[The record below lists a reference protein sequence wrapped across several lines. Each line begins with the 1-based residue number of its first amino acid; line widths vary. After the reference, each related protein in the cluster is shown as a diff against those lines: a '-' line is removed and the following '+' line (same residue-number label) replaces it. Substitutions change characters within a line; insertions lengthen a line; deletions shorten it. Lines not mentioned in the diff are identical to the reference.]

1 MRKEILATGR
11 TVEEAINNGCE
22 QLGITRGVD
31 DYDHEIVDMP
41 SNGFL
46 GIGAKPAKVRVWI
59 EIPEE
64 KPAVTAPVQEQ
75 VRRQAPERPV
85 QERKPVQERRQSAP
99 EKKTVREKKEEASQ
113 PAENTVNESERVID
127 FGNKPQIVY
136 NYVSTIVR
144 EMGLEDVTV
153 SVDTEGQNIKV
164 QIDGDEAGITIGR
177 RGETLDAIQ
186 YLAGLA
192 ANHGEGDFARIVV
205 NSGNYR
211 AKRRHTLEQLARK
224 LAINAVRTGR
234 STTLEPMNPYERRI
248 IHSAVAQ
255 VEGATSSSIGEEPNR
270 CVVVS
275 SLNPRPG
282 RGDDGQ
288 RRYRGGRND
297 RNGRGRG
304 DRRDSRGRRPRPEP
318 YQESGVREVAPAEAQ
333 NHSLYGKVEI

>member
-11 TVEEAINNGCE
+11 TVEEAIDNGCAE
-22 QLGITRGVD
+22 LGITRGVD

-41 SNGFL
+41 SKGFL
-46 GIGAKPAKVRVWI
+46 GIGSKPAKVRIWV
-59 EIPEE
+59 ELPDEN
-64 KPAVTAPVQEQ
+64 PAHAPK
-75 VRRQAPERPV
+75 A
-85 QERKPVQERRQSAP
+85 ERKPEAKPERKPAP
-99 EKKTVREKKEEASQ
+99 EKKAEKKVEEK
-113 PAENTVNESERVID
+113 AEAKAEEPEAPEKTVD
-127 FGNKPQIVY
+127 FGNKPEIVL
-136 NYVSTIVR
+136 NYVKSIVVG
-144 EMGLEDVTV
+144 MGLDEATV

-164 QIDGDEAGITIGR
+164 QIDGDDAGITIGR

-192 ANHGEGDFARIVV
+192 ANRGEGDFARVVV
-205 NSGNYR
+205 NSGTYR
-211 AKRRHTLEQLARK
+211 AKRRHTLEQLAMK
-224 LAINAVRTGR
+224 LAVTAVRTGK

-275 SLNPRPG
+275 STNPRPS
-282 RGDDGQ
+282 RGDGE
-288 RRYRGGRND
+288 RRQRGGRND
-297 RNGRGRG
+297 RNSRGGR
-304 DRRDSRGRRPRPEP
+304 DRRDNRGRRPKAEP